1 MRHVPSQ
8 ESPALALE
16 GIRKSF
22 VGVKALD
29 GVDLKLYPGQVM
41 ALVGENGAGKST
53 AVKIMTGIYR
63 PDAGRIVVEGQAV
76 EFKNTQDAW
85 NAGVTAV
92 HQETVMFD
100 ELSVAENIFMGHMLG
115 KGGRLDWA
123 EMNAR
128 AAAILEQIEA
138 DFGARTPLKALS
150 VAQKHMVE
158 IARALSHDSRVVI
171 MDEPTAALSRHE
183 IEELYRIVHRLKD
196 AGKAILFIS
205 HKFDEIFAIADRYT
219 VFRDGA
225 YVGDGL
231 IADVTEEEL
240 VRMMVGRS
248 VSQLFPKQ
256 EVAIGEPVLEVEDLS
271 NATEFDG
278 ISFTLHKGEV
288 LGFYGLI
295 GAGRTEVMETL
306 FGLKAPTRGRIRLNG
321 QTVTARTPKDVI
333 DRGIVYVPEDRQHS
347 GAILPMSIRDNITL
361 PSIRRLARGIF
372 LNDGGE
378 LDMSRRYAERLAVK
392 CASLD
397 QKVSELSGGNQQKV
411 VIGKWLATEP
421 KIIILDEPT
430 KGIDVGSKSAVHAF
444 VGELV
449 KQGLSVIMVS
459 SELPEL
465 MGMSDR
471 IIVMHQGLAVRTV
484 ERADFDA
491 ELIAAA
497 ATGLGR
503 NDPKETL
510 HA

>member
-1 MRHVPSQ
+1 MRHD
-8 ESPALALE
+8 PATPTLRLE

-22 VGVKALD
+22 IGVKALD
-29 GVDLKLYPGQVM
+29 GVNLTLRAGEVM
-41 ALVGENGAGKST
+41 ALIGENGAGKST

-63 PDAGRIVVEGQAV
+63 PDGGKIVVEGQEH
-76 EFKNTQDAW
+76 EFKSTQDSW
-85 NAGVTAV
+85 NAGITAV

-100 ELSVAENIFMGHMLG
+100 ELSVAENIFMGHMLTK
-115 KGGRLDWA
+115 KGGALDWA
-123 EMNAR
+123 EMTRR
-128 AAAILEQIEA
+128 AADILKRLEA
-138 DFGARTPLKALS
+138 DFDARTPLKTLS

-183 IEELYRIVHRLKD
+183 IEELYGIVRRLKE

-219 VFRDGA
+219 VFRDGT
-225 YVGDGL
+225 YVAEGL
-231 IADVTEEEL
+231 IADATEEEL

-248 VSQLFPKQ
+248 VSQLFPKH
-256 EVAIGEPVLEVEDLS
+256 EVEIGAPILEVNDLS

-288 LGFYGLI
+288 LGFYGLV
-295 GAGRTEVMETL
+295 GAGRTEVMEAL
-306 FGLKAPTRGRIRLNG
+306 FGLKQPTRGTIRLKG
-321 QTVTARTPKDVI
+321 QTITAETPKDMVAK
-333 DRGIVYVPEDRQHS
+333 GIVYVPEDRQHS

-361 PSIRRLARGIF
+361 PSIRHLSHGIF

-378 LDMSRRYAERLAVK
+378 RAMSEEYIGRLSVK
-392 CASLD
+392 CASMD

-421 KIIILDEPT
+421 EIIILDEPT

-449 KQGLSVIMVS
+449 SQGLAVIMVS

-471 IIVMHQGLAVRTV
+471 IIVMHQGLAVHTI

-491 ELIAAA
+491 ETIAAA
-497 ATGLGR
+497 ATGLGA
-503 NDPKETL
+503 KEAI